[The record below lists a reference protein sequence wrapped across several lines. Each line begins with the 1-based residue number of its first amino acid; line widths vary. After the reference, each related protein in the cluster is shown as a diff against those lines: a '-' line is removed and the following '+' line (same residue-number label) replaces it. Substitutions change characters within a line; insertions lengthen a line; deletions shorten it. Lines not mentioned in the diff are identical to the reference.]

1 MWGFLLFAAVWLI
14 CHPYQG
20 IAGDAILY
28 TVQALR
34 HLHPERY
41 ATDVFFLGVSQ
52 DDYTLFSPL
61 YASLIDLLG
70 LGKAALTLAF
80 FGALLWC
87 YGAWRFAKQWPD
99 TWSRSLFLFFLAVMP
114 VTFGGYGIL
123 SAAEPFP
130 APRVWANALTLL
142 ACALWLEKK
151 PYLAGLSWLAAMLL
165 HPLMALAGLA
175 FVLFQAF
182 RFKRDWLYA
191 VLGGVALTLLLA
203 VLQAPLFGRLFQ
215 MMGPEWF
222 DLVYQRTSL
231 FMFPSRWRFA
241 DYGAMAFH
249 MTVLAWA
256 AWSGRRERLGRV
268 FAAAGLVGLSGWLL
282 ALIGGDW
289 LHSVLILQVQPWR
302 LLWLSYVVG
311 WGAAAYLAVR
321 HWNAS
326 RPLVLALALAW
337 LSHEE
342 GGVALLWL
350 ALLIWHWREN
360 LRPFH
365 MWLVEGALLL
375 GLAAEL
381 YSAWS
386 EFMLSLQA
394 LDGPDD
400 KVVWDRLYYG
410 FRLSLPPRGEP
421 MGMLLLAPVAVWLWQ
436 KSRAL
441 ALGLFL
447 PLGLLLLSDWDSH
460 LDAGKL
466 LRPETYAIQQE
477 GFWGSSPFNRLVPLD
492 AEIYWP
498 EGLEMTWVGMGR
510 SSYYSLHQSAG
521 LVFSEVQAKEIYRRY
536 LAMKPLGGRDQFF
549 KLLTLED
556 RLKLMGSAVPLG
568 TLDGLKQACHAE
580 PMLDYVVL
588 ANHYPAWAKA
598 SWYAPFLPGGAHLY
612 SCDSFRIH
620 TTG

>member
-1 MWGFLLFAAVWLI
+1 MWGFLLFAAIWLI

-34 HLHPERY
+34 QLHPERY

-52 DDYTLFSPL
+52 DDYTLFSPV

-70 LGKAALTLAF
+70 LGRAAMGLSF

-87 YGAWRFAKQWPD
+87 YAVWRFSKLWPD
-99 TWSRSLFLFFLAVMP
+99 ARSRGLFLFLLAIMP

-130 APRVWANALTLL
+130 APRVWANGLTLL

-151 PYLAGLSWLAAMLL
+151 PYLAGLAWLAAMLL
-165 HPLMALAGLA
+165 HPLMALAGFA
-175 FVLFQAF
+175 FVLFHAF
-182 RFKRDWLYA
+182 RPTRAWLFA
-191 VLGGVALTLLLA
+191 ILAGVSLSLLLA
-203 VLQAPLFGRLFQ
+203 ILQAPLFGRLFQ
-215 MMGPEWF
+215 VMNPEWF

-231 FMFPSRWRFA
+231 FMFPTRWRFA
-241 DYGAMAFH
+241 DDGAMAFH

-256 AWSGRRERLGRV
+256 AWGGRHERLGRV
-268 FAAAGLVGLSGWLL
+268 FAVAGLVGLSGWLL
-282 ALIGGDW
+282 ALVGADW

-311 WGAAAYLAVR
+311 WGAAAYLVVR
-321 HWNAS
+321 HWHTE
-326 RPLVLALALAW
+326 RPLVLAMALAW
-337 LSHEE
+337 LSHQE

-350 ALLIWHWREN
+350 ALLIWYWQDN
-360 LRPFH
+360 LRPVH
-365 MWLVEGALLL
+365 VRLVEGALLL

-381 YSAWS
+381 FSAWG

-394 LDGPDD
+394 LDSVD
-400 KVVWDRLYYG
+400 KQVGWSRLYYG
-410 FRLSLPPRGEP
+410 FRLSLPPRSEP
-421 MGMLLLAPVAVWLWQ
+421 LVLLLMAPVVIWMWQ
-436 KSRAL
+436 KSRTV
-441 ALGLFL
+441 ALGFFL

-466 LRPETYAIQQE
+466 LRPETYPIQQE
-477 GFWGSSPFNRLVPLD
+477 GFWGSSPFNSVVPLE

-498 EGLEMTWVGMGR
+498 EGLEMTWLGMGR

-521 LVFSEVQAKEIYRRY
+521 LVFSEEQAKVIYQRY

-549 KLLTLED
+549 KLLTLEE
-556 RLKLMGSAVPLG
+556 RLKQMGSAIPIG
-568 TLDGLKQACHAE
+568 TLEGMKQACNAE

-588 ANHYPAWAKA
+588 ANHYPAWVKA

-612 SCDSFRIH
+612 SCSSFRNN
-620 TTG
+620 